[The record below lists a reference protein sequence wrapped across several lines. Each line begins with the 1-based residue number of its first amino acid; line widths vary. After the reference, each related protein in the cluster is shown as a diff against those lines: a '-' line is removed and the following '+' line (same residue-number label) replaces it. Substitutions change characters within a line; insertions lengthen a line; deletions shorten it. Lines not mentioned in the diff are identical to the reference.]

1 MNARRK
7 NNTLLRQR
15 LSMALA
21 LLFCLTVTSLE
32 YVSDHGFEAPLEH
45 QDGNSQNQEQTF
57 LNVAVDA
64 VVPFAVEV
72 SQTVFYLIYEIIDFE
87 GKFLAFETS
96 TISLFNSHIEI
107 LFERIISPQGP

>member
-1 MNARRK
+1 MNAKQK
-7 NNTLLRQR
+7 NSNLLRQR

-21 LLFCLTVTSLE
+21 LLFCLTVSSIEYVADHGIKTSLE
-32 YVSDHGFEAPLEH
+32 Q
-45 QDGNSQNQEQTF
+45 QDGSSQNQEQTF
-57 LNVAVDA
+57 LNIAVDA
-64 VVPFAVEV
+64 VVPFALEV
-72 SQTVFYLIYEIIDFE
+72 SQTVFYLIYENIDFE